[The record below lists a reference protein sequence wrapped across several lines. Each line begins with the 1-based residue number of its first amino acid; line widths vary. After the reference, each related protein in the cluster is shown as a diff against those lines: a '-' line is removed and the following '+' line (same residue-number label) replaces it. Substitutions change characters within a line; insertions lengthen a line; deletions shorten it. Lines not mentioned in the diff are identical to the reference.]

1 MNDPL
6 AEIEAELRQ
15 TQPARPNPRLV
26 SRIEQELAR
35 SLPGAPSPERWRPW
49 LLWAPLGA
57 ATTTALAWALFLNN
71 PPAAAPT
78 NAGATGASDRAGSA
92 VPQTSPARF
101 QQVQAA
107 NYFLGAEDDGVV
119 YASADTPVRKVRY
132 RFLATS
138 QWKGE
143 NGRTTVEVIVPGEET
158 VLLPMDVY

>member
-15 TQPARPNPRLV
+15 MRPARPDSRLV
-26 SRIEQELAR
+26 SRIERELAR
-35 SLPGAPSPERWRPW
+35 PLPAARSVQRWHRW

-57 ATTTALAWALFLNN
+57 AATAALAWGLFLNN
-71 PPAAAPT
+71 PPVAAPT
-78 NAGATGASDRAGSA
+78 KAGATGASDQAGST

-119 YASADTPVRKVRY
+119 YASASTPVRKVRY

-143 NGRTTVEVIVPGEET
+143 NGRTTVEVIVPGEQT